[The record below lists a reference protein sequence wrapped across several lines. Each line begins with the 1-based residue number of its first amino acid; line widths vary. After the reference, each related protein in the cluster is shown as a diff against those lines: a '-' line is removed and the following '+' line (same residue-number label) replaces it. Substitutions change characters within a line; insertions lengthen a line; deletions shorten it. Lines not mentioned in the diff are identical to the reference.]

1 MLRNKKKNKNR
12 VINIVLVL
20 LLLFVILITIL
31 VLIGGVYYPDDTWL
45 ILVSYMVFI
54 LIIFSFISAYLW
66 EENFIN

>member
-1 MLRNKKKNKNR
+1 MLRDKKKNKNR
-12 VINIVLVL
+12 LINIVMAL

-31 VLIGGVYYPDDTWL
+31 VLICGDYYPDNTWL
-45 ILVSYMVFI
+45 ILVSYMGFI